1 MLKRQISLSISVK
14 KICVVTACGNGKY
27 KTFLPARQ
35 MYKSN
40 RITAVYNRRCDHDMY
55 ILSAEHGLL
64 YSEKVI
70 EPYDR
75 IMDEHRSAELIHDMI
90 PIIQKYDTVIFFKG
104 GAGKLYRQCIQTAC
118 DKANSKIIS
127 VGYANLGDI
136 DKMPEIIRR
145 EEENREI

>member
-1 MLKRQISLSISVK
+1 MTDSK
-14 KICVVTACGNGKY
+14 KTCIVTACGNKKHDKPMRAWQLY
-27 KTFLPARQ
+27 TSP
-35 MYKSN
+35 
-40 RITAVYNRRCDHDMY
+40 RIKAVYNRKMNKDMY

-64 YSEKVI
+64 FSENVI
-70 EPYDR
+70 GPYDR

-118 DKANSKIIS
+118 DKANSKMIS

-136 DKMPEIIRR
+136 GKLPEIIRR